1 MSIKKLPEYLINK
14 LKAWEIVERP
24 ASVVKELLE
33 NSLDAGATKITLDI
47 NDWGKTMIRLEDNGS
62 GIDIEDLDFVLERY
76 ATSKITQE
84 EDLYNIASYGFR
96 GEALASISEVSKFTL
111 QTKTAGSQTG
121 YQIQKVEDFVE
132 LKRIPIWFDHG
143 TVVIIEELFFN
154 TPVRQKF
161 LKSAQ
166 TEYFY
171 IYQLFVDFALVHFDK
186 AMILK
191 KNNNTVFNLQATDSI
206 GQRFLDLF
214 KKDRLDQIK
223 TLDYS
228 DEKIGLSGIIWDAA
242 LCFWAP
248 DNIKLFVN
256 QRPVNDKIMKK
267 AILSAY
273 DRQIKPGEYPL
284 ACVFLDIQP
293 NLVDVNVHPRKLEV
307 KFLDPGSIYNLV
319 NMVIKQTLGEQKIM
333 TMNQEFSKYQAHSST
348 PSYQSQ
354 WSIKSN
360 NISSTLP
367 AQSSF
372 FQAQSVFQQN
382 SLAQETVDESFSL
395 RDSSGEYKLVG
406 QLRQSYIQ
414 LEQADQTF
422 FIDQHALAERIA
434 FEKMKK
440 NFEENGKKPSIL
452 LTPISLSIQKLPD
465 LDEKITQ
472 LESLGFDIAPLW
484 ENTIVIYAVP
494 TVLQTFQIDLNLIL
508 QKIIFLDPITLDS
521 ILHEIF
527 ATKACKLSI
536 KAGQKL
542 SPLEMQN
549 LIKDWFTHIDG
560 MFVCQ
565 HGRPFFVS
573 IDKKIIDKMFDR
585 T

>member
-1 MSIKKLPEYLINK
+1 
-14 LKAWEIVERP
+14 
-24 ASVVKELLE
+24 
-33 NSLDAGATKITLDI
+33 
-47 NDWGKTMIRLEDNGS
+47 
-62 GIDIEDLDFVLERY
+62 
-76 ATSKITQE
+76 
-84 EDLYNIASYGFR
+84 
-96 GEALASISEVSKFTL
+96 
-111 QTKTAGSQTG
+111 
-121 YQIQKVEDFVE
+121 
-132 LKRIPIWFDHG
+132 
-143 TVVIIEELFFN
+143 
-154 TPVRQKF
+154 
-161 LKSAQ
+161 
-166 TEYFY
+166 
-171 IYQLFVDFALVHFDK
+171 
-186 AMILK
+186 
-191 KNNNTVFNLQATDSI
+191 
-206 GQRFLDLF
+206 
-214 KKDRLDQIK
+214 
-223 TLDYS
+223 
-228 DEKIGLSGIIWDAA
+228 
-242 LCFWAP
+242 
-248 DNIKLFVN
+248 
-256 QRPVNDKIMKK
+256 
-267 AILSAY
+267 
-273 DRQIKPGEYPL
+273 
-284 ACVFLDIQP
+284 
-293 NLVDVNVHPRKLEV
+293 
-307 KFLDPGSIYNLV
+307 
-319 NMVIKQTLGEQKIM
+319 
-333 TMNQEFSKYQAHSST
+333 
-348 PSYQSQ
+348 
-354 WSIKSN
+354 
-360 NISSTLP
+360 
-367 AQSSF
+367 
-372 FQAQSVFQQN
+372 
-382 SLAQETVDESFSL
+382 
-395 RDSSGEYKLVG
+395 EYKLVG

-472 LESLGFDIAPLW
+472 LESLGFDIAPLG

-549 LIKDWFTHIDG
+549 LIKDGFTHIDG